1 MPLGGNILN
10 TARSNPS
17 LEQVLKSLIAE
28 VLKGRAALEIAV
40 GLSEGDPVV
49 LSAAPVFFGMAYD
62 GNLELAQLYAARL
75 YDRNADAVDVDVLLE
90 LAEKN
95 AGLARRGQPSEVRAM
110 IATSRAK
117 VESLKIPLASFKKRR
132 DEALAHL
139 SLESV
144 LNPGGLKQTAP
155 LSLAELQQVFDETEK
170 ILQQVDSLFRG
181 ISGELKYLG
190 HDDYKTVLNLVTD
203 AKCAQADNYEKEF
216 GIPCEWPLPAK
227 CAKRK

>member
-1 MPLGGNILN
+1 M
-10 TARSNPS
+10 
-17 LEQVLKSLIAE
+17 
-28 VLKGRAALEIAV
+28 
-40 GLSEGDPVV
+40 
-49 LSAAPVFFGMAYD
+49 
-62 GNLELAQLYAARL
+62 
-75 YDRNADAVDVDVLLE
+75 
-90 LAEKN
+90 
-95 AGLARRGQPSEVRAM
+95 
-110 IATSRAK
+110 
-117 VESLKIPLASFKKRR
+117 
-132 DEALAHL
+132 
-139 SLESV
+139 

>member
-1 MPLGGNILN
+1 
-10 TARSNPS
+10 
-17 LEQVLKSLIAE
+17 
-28 VLKGRAALEIAV
+28 
-40 GLSEGDPVV
+40 
-49 LSAAPVFFGMAYD
+49 
-62 GNLELAQLYAARL
+62 
-75 YDRNADAVDVDVLLE
+75 
-90 LAEKN
+90 
-95 AGLARRGQPSEVRAM
+95 M

-117 VESLKIPLASFKKRR
+117 VESLKIPLASIKKRR

-190 HDDYKTVLNLVTD
+190 HDDTRRCSTS
-203 AKCAQADNYEKEF
+203 
-216 GIPCEWPLPAK
+216 
-227 CAKRK
+227 